1 MFPEWGSLNTKRIHF
16 HVFFFVSGAY
26 WEGFRFCQRFLHEWR
41 LLTKTSEGTYCP
53 VDDAEMAALY
63 ASKYATKVM
72 HHRRTMSS
80 HFGWAQ
86 YEVAFACDAHGIR
99 FQEVDGK
106 TEAGYHRKDIKGG
119 VKQWH
124 VIVEH
129 VPVEF
134 VGGGRDVV
142 GALSTY
148 KAGLSVL
155 GSVELHEASH
165 TIYKGGFFKMRGE
178 RRLHVERTSAV
189 STTISSRL
197 LSETGTV
204 T

>member
-142 GALSTY
+142 GAPVNVQGRLIRSR
-148 KAGLSVL
+148 V
-155 GSVELHEASH
+155 
-165 TIYKGGFFKMRGE
+165 RG
-178 RRLHVERTSAV
+178 VA
-189 STTISSRL
+189 
-197 LSETGTV
+197 
-204 T
+204 